1 MDKKKLPFVIQL
13 LDDEEEE
20 VRNELFSQLGLYDGN
35 LEEDLAEYSNL
46 ISNSKLELIE
56 PLLKK
61 SRMDWLRQNWK
72 KWIEIE
78 NEYIKLESAINFINI
93 FQLGLINN
101 KLSFQKQLDEFGNEF
116 RELHPSGNEF
126 DLAFFL
132 FNKKGLTGNTDDYFN
147 PINSNA
153 SLTIENKNGLPI
165 TLCII
170 YMLVGYRLGME
181 IKGCNFPGHFIS
193 QVEFE
198 NKKYFIDCFN
208 GGKTLTTKD
217 LEELLQ
223 DSFLELGSVLEK
235 ETTTNSIVRRVIRN
249 LINAYKI
256 KRDEV
261 NYNFFSELL
270 LLTPII

>member
-101 KLSFQKQLDEFGNEF
+101 KLSGN
-116 RELHPSGNEF
+116 N
-126 DLAFFL
+126 
-132 FNKKGLTGNTDDYFN
+132 
-147 PINSNA
+147 I
-153 SLTIENKNGLPI
+153 KN
-165 TLCII
+165 
-170 YMLVGYRLGME
+170 
-181 IKGCNFPGHFIS
+181 N
-193 QVEFE
+193 
-198 NKKYFIDCFN
+198 
-208 GGKTLTTKD
+208 
-217 LEELLQ
+217 
-223 DSFLELGSVLEK
+223 
-235 ETTTNSIVRRVIRN
+235 
-249 LINAYKI
+249 
-256 KRDEV
+256 
-261 NYNFFSELL
+261 
-270 LLTPII
+270 